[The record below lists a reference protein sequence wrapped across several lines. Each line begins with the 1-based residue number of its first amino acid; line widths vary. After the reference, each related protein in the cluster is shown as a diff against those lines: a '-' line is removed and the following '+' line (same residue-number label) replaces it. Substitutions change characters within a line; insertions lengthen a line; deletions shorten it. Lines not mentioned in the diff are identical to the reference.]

1 MDLSEEAWP
10 LETTLCL
17 IRHGETDWNRE
28 GRAQGLEDIP
38 LNETGRDQARR
49 LAARLA
55 GEPWTALYSSPL
67 SRALETARIVG
78 AATGLAPQVEP
89 LLVERNMGAI
99 AGLTFAERE
108 ARFPGLPLDAIP
120 GVEPL
125 ADLTRRALAAVDRIA
140 RQHPGGRVLVVG
152 HGGLFGA
159 LVLHLSGEAVRLPNT
174 SLTWLAG
181 VPGRWRLGTVGDA
194 RHLEGNEG

>member
-1 MDLSEEAWP
+1 

-38 LNETGRDQARR
+38 LNDTGRDQARR

-55 GEPWTALYSSPL
+55 GQPWTALYSSPL

-78 AATGLAPQVEP
+78 AATGLVPQVEP

-99 AGLTFAERE
+99 SGLTYAERE

-125 ADLTRRALAAVDRIA
+125 EELTWRALAAVDRIA
-140 RQHPGGRVLVVG
+140 RRHPGGRVLVVG
-152 HGGLFGA
+152 HGGIFGA
-159 LVLHLSGEAVRLPNT
+159 LALHLGGEAVRLPNT

-181 VPGRWRLGTVGDA
+181 APGRWRLGTVGDA
-194 RHLEGNEG
+194 RHLEDPVDGSGG